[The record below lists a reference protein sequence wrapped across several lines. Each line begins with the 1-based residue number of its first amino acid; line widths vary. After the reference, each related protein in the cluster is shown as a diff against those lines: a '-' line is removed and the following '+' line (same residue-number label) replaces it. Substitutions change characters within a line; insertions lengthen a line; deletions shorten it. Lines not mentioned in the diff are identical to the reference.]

1 MVDAFIG
8 TTGNASVF
16 HVTALD
22 LALNWYLARDSR
34 FRQVVSKHPVS
45 PAHNYKAVTLTMYG
59 ELAPTTSVLS
69 ETVNPDSI
77 DIAATRQVTVTMNE
91 YGLTLKHTLLGDVT
105 SWNGMLPGDLVRELS
120 YNAVISVDA
129 LVRAV
134 LDTATNVFYRTTG
147 DVLQTADP
155 GDATRGTLNAKAIA
169 AAVTNLRTRRS
180 RPMSGTNFLG
190 IIHPDVAFDVRTE
203 AGANTWHSPHTD
215 GGDTGAIYT
224 GVTGSYAGADFIE
237 TDQAT
242 TATPTADR
250 VYTCY
255 FVGHEAILEASKIE
269 PHIVVGEVVDPMK
282 RIMPVSWHGLLGWSM
297 FRQNSVQLVKVESG
311 LGAVAVNP
319 GTYDPKA

>member
-22 LALNWYLARDSR
+22 LALNWYLARNSV
-34 FRQVVSKHPVS
+34 FRQTVTKHPVD

-59 ELAPTTSVLS
+59 ELAPQTATLS

-91 YGLTLKHTLLGDVT
+91 KGLTLKHTLLGDVT
-105 SWNGMLPGDLVRELS
+105 SWNGNLPADLVKELI
-120 YNAVISVDA
+120 YNATISVDL
-129 LVRAV
+129 LVRTV
-134 LDTATNVFYRTTG
+134 LDGATNVFYRTTG

-155 GDATRGTLNAKAIA
+155 GDATRGTLNAKAIS

-180 RPMSGTNFLG
+180 RPMAGSNFLG
-190 IIHPDVAFDVRTE
+190 IIHPDVAFDVRVE
-203 AGANTWHSPHTD
+203 AGANTWHSPHVNV
-215 GGDTGAIYT
+215 DTGPIYS

-237 TDQAT
+237 TDQCQ
-242 TATPTADR
+242 TAVPTADT

-255 FVGHEAILEASKIE
+255 FVGHEAVLEASKIE
-269 PHIVVGEVVDPMK
+269 PHIVVGEVTDPMR
-282 RIMPVSWHGLLGWSM
+282 RIMPVSWHGLLGHSL

>member
-59 ELAPTTSVLS
+59 ELAPQTGVLS

-91 YGLTLKHTLLGDVT
+91 HGLTLKHTLLGDVT
-105 SWNGMLPGDLVRELS
+105 SWNGMLPGDLVRELTH
-120 YNAVISVDA
+120 NAVISVDQ
-129 LVRAV
+129 LVRTV
-134 LDTATNVFYRTTG
+134 LDTATNVFHRTTG
-147 DVLQTADP
+147 DVLQVADP

-180 RPMSGTNFLG
+180 RPMSGANFLG
-190 IIHPDVAFDVRTE
+190 IIHPDVAFDIRTE
-203 AGANTWHSPHTD
+203 AGANTWSAPHVNV
-215 GGDTGAIYT
+215 DTGAIYS

-237 TDQAT
+237 TDQCT

-255 FVGHEAILEASKIE
+255 FVGHEAVLEASKIE

-282 RIMPVSWHGLLGWSM
+282 RVIPVSWHGLLGFSM

-311 LGAVAVNP
+311 LGAIAVDP

>member
-8 TTGNASVF
+8 MTGNASVF

-22 LALNWYLARDSR
+22 LALNWYLARESK
-34 FRQVVSKHPVS
+34 FRQVATKHPVD
-45 PAHNYKAVTLTMYG
+45 PAHNYKAVTLTVYG
-59 ELAPTTSVLS
+59 ELAPQTATLS

-77 DIAATRQVTVTMNE
+77 DIAATRQVTVTMDE
-91 YGLTLKHTLLGDVT
+91 KGLTLKHTLLGDVT
-105 SWNGMLPGDLVRELS
+105 AWNGNLPADLVKELI
-120 YNAVISVDA
+120 YNATISVDA

-180 RPMSGTNFLG
+180 RPMSGSNFLG

-203 AGANTWHSPHTD
+203 AGANTWSAPHVNV
-215 GGDTGAIYT
+215 DTGAIYS

-237 TDQAT
+237 TDQCT

-255 FVGHEAILEASKIE
+255 FVGHEAVLEAVKIE
-269 PHIVVGEVVDPMK
+269 PHIVVGEVIDPMR
-282 RIMPVSWHGLLGWSM
+282 RIMPVSWHGLLGYSM

>member
-22 LALNWYLARDSR
+22 LALNTYLARKSI
-34 FRQVVSKHPVS
+34 FRQVATKHPVD
-45 PAHNYKAVTLTMYG
+45 PAHNYKAVTLTVYG
-59 ELAPTTSVLS
+59 ELAPSTSTLS

-77 DIAATRQVTVTMNE
+77 DIAATRQVTVTMDE
-91 YGLTLKHTLLGDVT
+91 KGLTLKHTLLGDVT
-105 SWNGMLPGDLVRELS
+105 SWNGNLPADLVKELI
-120 YNAVISVDA
+120 YNANISVDA

-180 RPMSGTNFLG
+180 EPMNGDNFLG

-203 AGANTWHSPHTD
+203 AGANTWSAPHVNV
-215 GGDTGAIYT
+215 DTAQIYS
-224 GVTGSYAGADFIE
+224 GVTGRYAGADFAE

-255 FVGHEAILEASKIE
+255 FVGHEAILEAVKIE
-269 PHIVVGEVVDPMK
+269 PHIVVGEVTDPMK
-282 RIMPVSWHGLLGWSM
+282 RIMPVSWHGLLGFSM

-311 LGAVAVNP
+311 LGAIAVNP

>member
-22 LALNWYLARDSR
+22 LALNWYLARNSV
-34 FRQVVSKHPVS
+34 FRQVATKHPVD
-45 PAHNYKAVTLTMYG
+45 PAHNYKAVTLTVYG
-59 ELAPTTSVLS
+59 ELAPQTATLS

-91 YGLTLKHTLLGDVT
+91 KGLTLKHTLLGDVT
-105 SWNGMLPGDLVRELS
+105 SWYGNLPADLVKELI
-120 YNAVISVDA
+120 YNATISVDA

-147 DVLQTADP
+147 DVLQVADP

-180 RPMSGTNFLG
+180 RPMAGNNFLG
-190 IIHPDVAFDVRTE
+190 IIHPDVAFDIRTE
-203 AGANTWHSPHTD
+203 AGANTWSAPHVNV
-215 GGDTGAIYT
+215 DTGPIYS

-237 TDQAT
+237 TDQCT
-242 TATPTADR
+242 TAVPTADT
-250 VYTCY
+250 VYNCY
-255 FVGHEAILEASKIE
+255 FVGHEAVLEATKIE
-269 PHIVVGEVVDPMK
+269 PHIVVGEVIDPMR
-282 RIMPVSWHGLLGWSM
+282 RIMPVSWHGLLGHSM

>member
-22 LALNWYLARDSR
+22 LALNTYLARKSI
-34 FRQVVSKHPVS
+34 FRQVATKHPVD
-45 PAHNYKAVTLTMYG
+45 PAHNYKAVTLTVYG
-59 ELAPTTSVLS
+59 ELAPSTSTLS

-77 DIAATRQVTVTMNE
+77 DMAATRQVTVTMDE
-91 YGLTLKHTLLGDVT
+91 KGLTLKHTLLGDVT
-105 SWNGMLPGDLVRELS
+105 SWNGNLPADLVKELI
-120 YNAVISVDA
+120 YNANISVDA
-129 LVRAV
+129 LVRTV
-134 LDTATNVFYRTTG
+134 LDTATNVFHRTTG
-147 DVLQTADP
+147 DVLQVADP

-180 RPMSGTNFLG
+180 EPMNGENFLG

-203 AGANTWHSPHTD
+203 AGANTWSAPHVNV
-215 GGDTGAIYT
+215 DTAQIYS
-224 GVTGSYAGADFIE
+224 GVTGRYAGADFAE
-237 TDQAT
+237 SDQCT

-255 FVGHEAILEASKIE
+255 FVGHEAILEAVKIE

-282 RIMPVSWHGLLGWSM
+282 RIMPVSWHGLLGFSM